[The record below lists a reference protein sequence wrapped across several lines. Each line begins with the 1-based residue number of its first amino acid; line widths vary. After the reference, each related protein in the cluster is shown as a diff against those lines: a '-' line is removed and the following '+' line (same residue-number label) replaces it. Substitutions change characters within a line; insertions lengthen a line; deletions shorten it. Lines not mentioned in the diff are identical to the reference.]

1 MAKKSNLDNL
11 RSFADLTTEE
21 RREIARRAGTA
32 SSEARRN
39 KRNPKQAAKF
49 VLELQPDLSPKLRQ
63 DLIKMG
69 LSEDEVPDIR
79 LIAALSIA
87 QKAMNG
93 DLKASKML
101 LEMSGDIDA
110 RTQLEK
116 ERLKL
121 ERERLEYERLR
132 NNVPTS
138 ESYPQ
143 VIIQSDGGIE
153 IHD

>member
-1 MAKKSNLDNL
+1 
-11 RSFADLTTEE
+11 
-21 RREIARRAGTA
+21 
-32 SSEARRN
+32 
-39 KRNPKQAAKF
+39 
-49 VLELQPDLSPKLRQ
+49 
-63 DLIKMG
+63 MG

>member
-1 MAKKSNLDNL
+1 MAKNCNLNNL
-11 RSFADLTTEE
+11 RSFAELTTEE
-21 RREIARRAGTA
+21 RREIARRAGAA
-32 SSEARRN
+32 SGEARRR
-39 KRNPKQAAKF
+39 KRNTKQAAKF
-49 VLELQPDLSPKLRQ
+49 VLELQPDLPPKLRQ
-63 DLIKMG
+63 ALIKMG

-79 LIAALSIA
+79 LVTALSIA

-121 ERERLEYERLR
+121 ERERLEYERMR
-132 NNVPTS
+132 NNVSTDPS
-138 ESYPQ
+138 RPQ
-143 VIIQSDGGIE
+143 IIIQADGGVE
-153 IHD
+153 VHE